1 MQGLSCEGKTEEF
14 LLSIGTY
21 FCYNI
26 SVGSIKTS
34 DKRDGLQMDGN
45 RSPVGVLDSGVGG
58 ISVLRE
64 LVRVLPGED
73 FIYYGDSANAPYG
86 TKTAEEI
93 SFLTNKSA
101 RFLLD
106 RGAKALVVA
115 CNTATS
121 VAIKELR
128 QTYESLPIIGIEP
141 ALKPAVL
148 AKEHSRILVMATPM
162 TLMQEKFGSLMHSY
176 ESEAEIIK
184 VPCPGLVELIEEGIL
199 EGETIERYLRQL
211 FLPCHTEQVDAVVL
225 GCTHYPL
232 IRPSIAKVLPAKV
245 RIYDGGNGTARE
257 TRRRLEAAGLLSVKT
272 FGGTVEFY
280 NSRETKEMLSLCR
293 KLMGI

>member
-14 LLSIGTY
+14 LLSIGTS

-86 TKTAEEI
+86 TKTAEEM
-93 SFLTNKSA
+93 SFLTNNSA

-128 QTYESLPIIGIEP
+128 
-141 ALKPAVL
+141 
-148 AKEHSRILVMATPM
+148 
-162 TLMQEKFGSLMHSY
+162 
-176 ESEAEIIK
+176 
-184 VPCPGLVELIEEGIL
+184 
-199 EGETIERYLRQL
+199 
-211 FLPCHTEQVDAVVL
+211 
-225 GCTHYPL
+225 
-232 IRPSIAKVLPAKV
+232 
-245 RIYDGGNGTARE
+245 
-257 TRRRLEAAGLLSVKT
+257 
-272 FGGTVEFY
+272 
-280 NSRETKEMLSLCR
+280 
-293 KLMGI
+293 